1 MNNEERFIEIAK
13 NKAIIKQ
20 LQSEVDKNE
29 EENRKTFSD
38 DVKNFF
44 ISMGYE
50 IEPGDKYHSNKY
62 KFLNL
67 RQIDE
72 NSTFNPGREPI
83 YYIAGKNGLIVR
95 FEWKLIKNGGSSQIY
110 WYPEKQTLEDFYKRR
125 LKKVIVLPI
134 KAERKLKILKLN
146 DNKE

>member
-20 LQSEVDKNE
+20 LQSEVDNNE
-29 EENRKTFSD
+29 DEIRKTFSD

-50 IEPGDKYHSNKY
+50 IESGDRYHRDKQ

-67 RQIDE
+67 RQIDD
-72 NSTFNPGREPI
+72 NSIFNPGREPV
-83 YYIAGKNGLIVR
+83 YYIAGKNSLIVR
-95 FEWKLIKNGGSSQIY
+95 FEWKLMKNGGSSQVY
-110 WYPEKQTLEDFYKRR
+110 WYPEKQTLENFYKRR